1 MKKDYY
7 AILGVTKGASEDEIK
22 KAFRKLAHQYHPDK
36 QSGDEKKFKEVN
48 EAYQVLS
55 DTAKRQKYDQ
65 FGADYDAH
73 ARGAG
78 VSWEDFARQAG
89 FGFNG
94 GVDFDLGDLG
104 DMVGEMFGF
113 GRRGGHERHG
123 SHVQIELTLEFREA
137 VFGATKEVRVTR
149 DILCPKC
156 SGNGAEPG
164 TPITTCS
171 ACKGAGQVVSI
182 KQTFLGAVQTAA
194 HCTVCSGQGKKA
206 EKPCKECRGSGSVRK
221 EERLAVHV
229 PAGIDDGETLRL
241 QAQGNAGPRGLPAG
255 DLYVTLRVRHDKTF
269 KRDGSDL
276 YRTIAVSITDSI
288 LGAKIPIETLDG
300 EVSMTIP
307 PGTVSG
313 TRFRLS
319 DLGVPYVNR
328 SGRGSIIVAVAV
340 VPPKHLNKK
349 QRELLEQLKKE
360 GL

>member
-7 AILGVTKGASEDEIK
+7 AILGVTKSASEDEIK

-73 ARGAG
+73 ARGRG

-94 GVDFDLGDLG
+94 GVEFDLGDLG

-113 GRRGGHERHG
+113 GRRGGHARHG

-137 VFGATKEVRVTR
+137 VFGIKKEVRVTR
-149 DILCPKC
+149 DSQCPHC

-164 TPITTCS
+164 TPIKQCAS
-171 ACKGAGQVVSI
+171 CKGAGQVVTI

-194 HCTVCSGQGKKA
+194 PCTVCSGQGKKA
-206 EKPCKECRGSGSVRK
+206 EKPCRECRGGGSMRK
-221 EERLAVHV
+221 EERLTVHI

-241 QAQGNAGPRGLPAG
+241 HTQGNAGLHGLPAG
-255 DLYVTLRVRHDKTF
+255 DLYVTVRVRPDKTF
-269 KRDGSDL
+269 KRDGADL

-328 SGRGSIIVAVAV
+328 AGRGSIIVTAEV
-340 VPPKHLNKK
+340 VPPKHVNKK